1 MTLKIRAKL
10 LLIFL
15 LVGLVPVLVIGQ
27 ISLSQSSS
35 SLKAQA
41 FAQLVSLREIKKSQI
56 EGYFERAFDDIRILA
71 GSEDVKKMR
80 RLLKFYEIDE
90 EVQSDESFFVNSFEY
105 EEIWV
110 GGLTLLNYVDVYGYE
125 DLYIITS
132 DNGHV
137 IFSATRNE
145 DLGANLKNGDFEES
159 GLAQV
164 WRKTLENREVVIE
177 DFSRYIELDGEP
189 AAYIASP
196 VTNLSGEITA
206 VVVLRL
212 SLNTINSI
220 MSERTGMGETG
231 ETYLVGPDRLMRSD
245 SSLSPDTHSVLASFV
260 SPSTGSVDTVASNA
274 AILGETGD
282 GIIKDYMDTTVLS
295 AYTPVKVG
303 DDSWALI
310 AEVNESEA
318 FAPVT
323 LLREQIG
330 LIITIA
336 VISVIT
342 IAILFTRSV
351 TGPISELTRNLLKAA
366 EDGDYSVRMKVRS
379 SDEIGQSAAAVNTLM
394 ETTQTAVVQIKKVME
409 SLANGDFSKRIDAE
423 LKGDLLHIKDAT
435 NTSLENVEQIE
446 RNKKETEA
454 RSKLIVE
461 ENARVRQALDNV
473 STNTM
478 ITDTSHN
485 IIYINRASLTML
497 EEASNDFAALIP
509 DFEAS
514 SILGQPIDIFHQHPE
529 LQREILSNLSDTH
542 YTEFAVGNLIMGL
555 TANPILNK
563 KGERLGTVVEW
574 TDRTA
579 EVEIEREID
588 KVIESASR
596 GDFSKRVSV
605 DGKDG
610 FFLTL
615 TTGLNNLSSTIEEAV
630 IDMQRIFSAMARGD
644 LTKRIKRDYKGRLG
658 QLKDDANSTSDRLTE
673 VIANIRENVS
683 TVTNSSN
690 EIATGNRDLSERTEA
705 QSAALQQ
712 TASSME
718 QMTGTVRQSAE
729 NALTANSLSEA
740 ASIKAREGGEV
751 ISRTI
756 TAMEDISA
764 ASAKISNIISVID
777 EIAFQTNLLALN
789 AAVEAARA
797 GEQGRGFAVVAGEV
811 RNLAQR
817 SASAAKQIKDLIEDS
832 NLKVEGGASLVNESG
847 KTLTEIV
854 KTVEEVQRKMAEISN
869 AAQEQSVGIEQVNEV
884 IARMDAMTQQNAALV
899 QQATTASETMQ
910 AQSEDMSEIVRF
922 FTIKDDKEARLVPDT
937 KHSKKKR
944 KNKKVKAE
952 SVNTEQPISP
962 RFDDS
967 EDGEYWPSF

>member
-1 MTLKIRAKL
+1 M
-10 LLIFL
+10 
-15 LVGLVPVLVIGQ
+15 
-27 ISLSQSSS
+27 
-35 SLKAQA
+35 
-41 FAQLVSLREIKKSQI
+41 
-56 EGYFERAFDDIRILA
+56 
-71 GSEDVKKMR
+71 
-80 RLLKFYEIDE
+80 
-90 EVQSDESFFVNSFEY
+90 
-105 EEIWV
+105 
-110 GGLTLLNYVDVYGYE
+110 
-125 DLYIITS
+125 
-132 DNGHV
+132 
-137 IFSATRNE
+137 
-145 DLGANLKNGDFEES
+145 
-159 GLAQV
+159 
-164 WRKTLENREVVIE
+164 
-177 DFSRYIELDGEP
+177 
-189 AAYIASP
+189 
-196 VTNLSGEITA
+196 
-206 VVVLRL
+206 
-212 SLNTINSI
+212 
-220 MSERTGMGETG
+220 
-231 ETYLVGPDRLMRSD
+231 
-245 SSLSPDTHSVLASFV
+245 
-260 SPSTGSVDTVASNA
+260 
-274 AILGETGD
+274 
-282 GIIKDYMDTTVLS
+282 
-295 AYTPVKVG
+295 
-303 DDSWALI
+303 
-310 AEVNESEA
+310 
-318 FAPVT
+318 
-323 LLREQIG
+323 
-330 LIITIA
+330 
-336 VISVIT
+336 IT

-740 ASIKAREGGEV
+740 ASIKARREER
-751 ISRTI
+751 SSP
-756 TAMEDISA
+756 ALSLQW
-764 ASAKISNIISVID
+764 KISVQPAQKYPILSV
-777 EIAFQTNLLALN
+777 LLT
-789 AAVEAARA
+789 
-797 GEQGRGFAVVAGEV
+797 
-811 RNLAQR
+811 R
-817 SASAAKQIKDLIEDS
+817 SL
-832 NLKVEGGASLVNESG
+832 
-847 KTLTEIV
+847 
-854 KTVEEVQRKMAEISN
+854 
-869 AAQEQSVGIEQVNEV
+869 
-884 IARMDAMTQQNAALV
+884 
-899 QQATTASETMQ
+899 
-910 AQSEDMSEIVRF
+910 
-922 FTIKDDKEARLVPDT
+922 
-937 KHSKKKR
+937 SKP
-944 KNKKVKAE
+944 
-952 SVNTEQPISP
+952 TC
-962 RFDDS
+962 
-967 EDGEYWPSF
+967 WH